1 MTIIEAILLG
11 IIQGITEF
19 IPISSTA
26 HLTLAGSLLG
36 VIDYSHPERWTA
48 FIATIQLGTLLAVLA
63 YFRKEIISI
72 PKAFF
77 KENFKRIPFKKQ
89 SVDSRLGWL
98 IILGSIPIYIIGIVL
113 KDFIEGS
120 FTKNLNVIGISLIAL
135 ALVLLLAEKTAKFK
149 KDLSQIKILDAIIIG
164 FSQCVALIP
173 GASRSGTT
181 LTGALFCGINRSDAA
196 KFSFLLSIPAIM
208 ASGLLSFYES
218 TSFLT
223 SADTLNLLAAT
234 LFAAGSGYWAISFL
248 IKFLKTKTT
257 MIFIIYRI
265 CLGVLVLII
274 SQYYSWIKAI

>member
-1 MTIIEAILLG
+1 MTIIQAILLG

-26 HLTLAGSLLG
+26 HLTLVGSLLG
-36 VIDYSHPERWTA
+36 VIDFTHPERWTA
-48 FIATIQLGTLLAVLA
+48 FIATIQLGSLLAVFA
-63 YFRKEIISI
+63 YFRHEIISI

-98 IILGSIPIYIIGIVL
+98 IIFGSIPIGIIGIVL

-120 FTKNLNVIGISLIAL
+120 FTKELNVIGISLIAL

-149 KDLSQIKILDAIIIG
+149 KDLSQIKVLDAIIIG
-164 FSQCVALIP
+164 FSQCLALIP

-181 LTGALFCGINRSDAA
+181 LTGAMFCGINRSDAA
-196 KFSFLLSIPAIM
+196 KFSFLLSIPAIL

-218 TSFLT
+218 TAFIT
-223 SADTLNLLAAT
+223 SADLVNLSVAT
-234 LFAAGSGYWAISFL
+234 LFAGISGYWAISFL

-257 MIFIIYRI
+257 MVFIIYRI
-265 CLGVLVLII
+265 CLGVIVLIV
-274 SQYYSWIKAI
+274 SHYFSWIKVV

>member
-26 HLTLAGSLLG
+26 HLTLVGSLLG
-36 VIDYSHPERWTA
+36 VIDFTHPERWTA
-48 FIATIQLGTLLAVLA
+48 FIATIQLGSLLAVFV

-77 KENFKRIPFKKQ
+77 TENFKRIPFKKQ

-98 IILGSIPIYIIGIVL
+98 IIIGSIPIGVIGIVL
-113 KDFIEGS
+113 RDFIEGS
-120 FTKNLNVIGISLIAL
+120 FTKELNVIGISLIAL
-135 ALVLLLAEKTAKFK
+135 ALVLFLAEKTAKFR
-149 KDLSQIKILDAIIIG
+149 KDLSQIKVLDAIIIG
-164 FSQCVALIP
+164 LSQCIALIP

-181 LTGALFCGINRSDAA
+181 LTGAFFCGINRSDAA

-218 TSFLT
+218 TSFIT
-223 SADTLNLLAAT
+223 SSDYLNLGVAT
-234 LFAAGSGYWAISFL
+234 LFAAISGYWAISFL

-257 MIFIIYRI
+257 LVFIVYRI
-265 CLGVLVLII
+265 CLGVIVLVV
-274 SQYYSWIKAI
+274 SHYFSWIKVI